1 MSSLVRAVSPGRHR
15 GARAA
20 IAAVLSLLL
29 AVVAN
34 VFIAVPAANAAPGT
48 PISIDDVRFTT
59 SKIPDGSRQELT
71 VDWSVPGEAANPVAV
86 VVDLPDG
93 LRGFADRFPMLDPD
107 GVAAGECV
115 VDAEQITCTVDPGY
129 IEGHE
134 LGMRGSFTFLADVW
148 LENLETVEHVF
159 DFGTVQTPVTVEPN
173 PDRCTE
179 NCEFGGWDAW
189 KSGSYQNLED
199 TISWWVGVP
208 SGPDGIPAD
217 QRVAVEDVLDPTVF
231 ELVGEPRVLE
241 ARSLAYDSLG
251 RQSPQFAWKPSS
263 EYTVSNDG
271 LRVEFTSVAGLG
283 DAAPEGQQG
292 ITGSVYEVVWTVKVL
307 DLGKAKTYTNVA
319 NWEIEGERSGTTT
332 GTATRYSG
340 SGTVVGTNFGK
351 FRLTKELA
359 GDTSL
364 APAFTV
370 NYTSEL
376 DGVVTEEKPI
386 TIHAGE
392 SFLSEELF
400 RGTTITLDE
409 LTPAEPAN
417 VDWADPVFVL
427 PDGTRTDRVELTLDG
442 TQGKLGQITDIR
454 LENGATLQR
463 ASLGAAKTVVNP
475 DGMRIPGDTSFTLN
489 YRWAAN
495 AELGIPAGGGSVQ
508 LPLDGSRVD
517 IPGLPVG
524 AEVAFSES
532 APVAVPGASWQ
543 QPVIEPA
550 SVTVGADSAEVQVQV
565 TNTLTRDLGSFEI
578 LKRLGGAGSGLV
590 DDPTFTVQWS
600 YPADPERGVY
610 EAGSGTV
617 EVTAGGD
624 PVAVE
629 GLPAGAVVTLEEL
642 LEQVEG
648 GTWQEPVFS
657 EKTFTVVK
665 GTRIAVDLDNEL
677 ALNTGEFSVVKR
689 LEGTGAGLV
698 PATDSFTVRYEYDAG
713 IGFGAGSGELVV
725 RADGQAVSSG
735 PLPYGAVLRLTELA
749 PAPVVGATWAEGYV
763 FSPDTVT
770 IGDGTT
776 VEVSLTNTITRDVG
790 AIELRKQLE
799 GTGAHLIGSDRE
811 YTFTYEYPAGAAW
824 DAAGPTEVVVPGDG
838 STVTVADLPA
848 GAVVTIRELEPE
860 AVEGGS
866 WGAPRFSESNVV
878 TVGKD
883 ASTEVVVVNTLELNA
898 GSFAVRKQV
907 EGSGAGLLP
916 KGMEFT
922 VRYSYPA
929 GPGFEAGAGVL
940 TVTGGGVATSD
951 PLPYGARVSLSE
963 VTPAAVD
970 GAEWAAVHFSAD
982 SIVIGDGTVAE
993 IVLTN
998 TLERTGGEADLAS
1011 TGVDG
1016 VGAALLGGLALLAG
1030 LAFLVGGAL
1039 RRRRTA

>member
-1 MSSLVRAVSPGRHR
+1 MSSLVRAASPGRHR
-15 GARAA
+15 GARTA

-29 AVVAN
+29 AVAAN
-34 VFIAVPAANAAPGT
+34 VFVAVPAANAASGT
-48 PISIDDVRFTT
+48 PISIDDVRFET

-71 VDWSVPGEAANPVAV
+71 VDWSVPGEASNPVAV

-107 GVAAGECV
+107 GAAAGECV
-115 VDAEQITCTVDPGY
+115 VDAERITCTVDPAY

-134 LGMRGSFTFLADVW
+134 LEMRGSFTFLADVW
-148 LENLETVEHVF
+148 LENIETVEHVF
-159 DFGTVQTPVTVEPN
+159 DFGTVQTPVTVDPN
-173 PDRCTE
+173 PNRCTE

-208 SGPDGIPAD
+208 SGPDGIPAG
-217 QRVAVEDVLDPTVF
+217 QRVAVEDVLDTTVF

-251 RQSPQFAWKPSS
+251 RQSPQFAWKPAS
-263 EYTVSNDG
+263 EYTVSGDG

-283 DAAPEGQQG
+283 ADAPEGQQG

-307 DLGKAKTYTNVA
+307 DLGKAKNYTNTA

-376 DGVVTEEKPI
+376 DGVVTEQKPI

-392 SFLSEELF
+392 SFLSDELF

-409 LTPAEPAN
+409 LKPAEPAN

-427 PDGTRTDRVELTLDG
+427 PDGTRTDRVELAFDG

-454 LENGATLQR
+454 LENAATLQR

-475 DGMRIPGDTSFTLN
+475 DGMRIPEDASFTLN

-495 AELGIPAGGGSVQ
+495 AELGIAAGGGAVQ
-508 LPLDGSRVD
+508 LPVDGSRVE
-517 IPGLPVG
+517 IPELPVG
-524 AEVAFSES
+524 AVVDFSES
-532 APVAVPGASWQ
+532 APAAVPGASWQ
-543 QPVIEPA
+543 DPVIEPA
-550 SVTVGADSAEVQVQV
+550 RVTVGADSAEVQVRV
-565 TNTLTRDLGSFEI
+565 TNTLTRDLGSFDI
-578 LKRLGGAGSGLV
+578 LKRLDGAGSGLV

-600 YPADPERGVY
+600 YPADPANGVY
-610 EAGSGTV
+610 EAGRGTV
-617 EVTAGGD
+617 DVTAGGE

-642 LEQVEG
+642 LEPVEG

-657 EKTFTVVK
+657 QQTFTIVK
-665 GTRIAVDLDNEL
+665 GIRISVDLDNEL
-677 ALNTGEFSVVKR
+677 ALNTGGFSVVKR
-689 LEGTGAGLV
+689 LEGSGAGLV
-698 PATDSFTVRYEYDAG
+698 PASDAFTVRYEYDAG

-725 RADGQAVSSG
+725 RADGQAVASG
-735 PLPYGAVLRLTELA
+735 PLPYGAVLRLTELE
-749 PAPVVGATWAEGYV
+749 PAPVVGATWAEGAV
-763 FSPDTVT
+763 FSPETVT

-790 AIELRKQLE
+790 SIELRKQLE
-799 GTGAHLIGSDRE
+799 GTGAHLVSADRE
-811 YTFTYEYPAGAAW
+811 YRFTYEYPAGAAW
-824 DAAGPTEVVVPGDG
+824 DAVGPTEFAVPGDG
-838 STVTVADLPA
+838 SAVRIDDLPA

-883 ASTEVVVVNTLELNA
+883 ASTEVLVVNTLELNA
-898 GSFAVRKQV
+898 GSFAVRKQID
-907 EGSGAGLLP
+907 GTGAGLLP
-916 KGMEFT
+916 RGTEFT

-929 GPGFEAGAGVL
+929 GPGFEAGSGVL
-940 TVTGGGVATSD
+940 TVMAGGVATSE
-951 PLPYGARVSLSE
+951 PIPYGARVSLSE

-970 GAEWAAVHFSAD
+970 GAEWTSARFSAD
-982 SIVIGDGTVAE
+982 SLVIGDGTVAE

-998 TLERTGGEADLAS
+998 TLERTGGEDLAS

-1016 VGAALLGGLALLAG
+1016 VGAALLGGGLALLLG
-1030 LAFLVGGAL
+1030 LALLVGGIL
-1039 RRRRTA
+1039 RRRRAA

>member
-1 MSSLVRAVSPGRHR
+1 MSSVVLAAGPGRHH
-15 GARAA
+15 GMRAA
-20 IAAVLSLLL
+20 VAAVLALLL
-29 AVVAN
+29 ALVAN
-34 VFIAVPAANAAPGT
+34 VFVAVPAANAAPGT
-48 PISIDDVRFTT
+48 PISIDDVRFAT
-59 SKIPDGSRQELT
+59 SEIPDGSRQELT
-71 VDWSVPGEAANPVAV
+71 VDWSVPGQASNPVAV

-107 GVAAGECV
+107 GVPAGECV
-115 VDAEQITCTVDPGY
+115 VDAEQIACTVDPAY
-129 IEGHE
+129 IDGHE
-134 LGMRGSFTFLADVW
+134 LEMRGSFTFLADVW

-159 DFGTVQTPVTVEPN
+159 DFGTVQTPVTVDPN

-179 NCEFGGWDAW
+179 NCEWGGWGAW

-208 SGPDGIPAD
+208 SGPDGIPAG
-217 QRVAVEDVLDPTVF
+217 QRITVEDALDPAVF

-251 RQSPQFAWKPSS
+251 RQSPQFAWKPVS
-263 EYTVSNDG
+263 EYTVSDDG
-271 LRVEFTSVAGLG
+271 LRVEFTSVAGFG

-319 NWEIEGERSGTTT
+319 NWEIEGERSGSTT

-351 FRLTKELA
+351 FRLTKELT

-370 NYTSEL
+370 HYTSEL
-376 DGVVTEEKPI
+376 DGVVTEQKPI

-392 SFLSEELF
+392 SFLSDELF
-400 RGTTITLDE
+400 RGTTVTLDE
-409 LTPAEPAN
+409 LKPAEPAN

-427 PDGTRTDRVELTLDG
+427 PDGTRTDRLELTFDG
-442 TQGKLGQITDIR
+442 TQGKLGQITEIR

-463 ASLGAAKTVVNP
+463 ASLAAAKTLVNP
-475 DGMRIPGDTSFTLN
+475 DGMRIPDGTSFTLN

-495 AELGIPAGGGSVQ
+495 AELGIPAGGGAVQ
-508 LPLDGSRVD
+508 LPVDGSRVE

-524 AEVAFSES
+524 AVVDFTES
-532 APVAVPGASWQ
+532 APAAVPGASWQ
-543 QPVIEPA
+543 QPVIDPA
-550 SVTVGADSAEVQVQV
+550 RVAVGADSADVQVRV

-610 EAGSGTV
+610 DADSGTV
-617 EVTAGGD
+617 EVTAGGA

-629 GLPAGAVVTLEEL
+629 GLPAGAVVTLEEV
-642 LEQVEG
+642 LEPVEG

-657 EKTFTVVK
+657 QKTFTVVK
-665 GTRIAVDLDNEL
+665 GTRISVDLDNEI
-677 ALNTGEFSVVKR
+677 ALNTGQFSVVKR

-698 PATDSFTVRYEYDAG
+698 PATDAFTVRYEYAEG
-713 IGFGAGSGELVV
+713 VGFAAGSGELVV
-725 RADGQAVSSG
+725 HADGRAVASG
-735 PLPYGAVLRLTELA
+735 PLPYGAVLRLTELE

-790 AIELRKQLE
+790 SIELRKRVE
-799 GTGAHLIGSDRE
+799 GTGAHLVDADRE
-811 YTFTYEYPAGAAW
+811 YRFTYEYPAGAAW
-824 DAAGPTEVVVPGDG
+824 EAVGPTELVVPGDG
-838 STVTVADLPA
+838 SAVAIDDLPA

-860 AVEGGS
+860 AVEGGT

-883 ASTEVVVVNTLELNA
+883 ASTEVLVVNPLELNDGA
-898 GSFAVRKQV
+898 FAVRKQV
-907 EGSGAGLLP
+907 AGTGAALLP
-916 KGMEFT
+916 RGAEFT

-929 GPGFEAGAGVL
+929 GEGFEGGSGML
-940 TVTGGGVATSD
+940 TVTDGGVATSD
-951 PLPYGARVSLSE
+951 PIPYGARVTLSE

-970 GAEWAAVHFSAD
+970 GAEWTGARFSTD
-982 SIVIGDGTVAE
+982 TIVIGDGTVPE

-998 TLERTGGEADLAS
+998 TLERTGHGLAS

-1016 VGAALLGGLALLAG
+1016 VGAGLIGGGVALLAG
-1030 LAFLVGGAL
+1030 LALLAAGIL
-1039 RRRRTA
+1039 RRRRTV